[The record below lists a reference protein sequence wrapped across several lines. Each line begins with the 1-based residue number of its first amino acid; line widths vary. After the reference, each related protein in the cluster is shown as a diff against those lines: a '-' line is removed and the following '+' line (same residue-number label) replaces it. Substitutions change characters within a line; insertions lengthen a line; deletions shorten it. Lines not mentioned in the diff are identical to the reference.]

1 MADGVLSVEEARLL
15 CRPMRNPR
23 LRRSYHLHEAQVLA
37 DFLGVPR
44 LLWDRLMAMVIDR
57 LDTDGPDPND
67 KKTVYGNL
75 NRHLDGSWHLDA
87 HLDTL
92 AGAELS
98 SVLLSIVRQL
108 RQDSEGEGAEA
119 PTTSTLIAEALV
131 EMARR
136 AAGHHKANKS
146 LLAANVIVPED
157 TAVACLEGDD
167 TADVPAATLDGV
179 PLTARQLRRVLC
191 EGLLLGLVL
200 DSEGAI
206 LRLGRTS
213 REPNL
218 AQRLYLALRDQ
229 GCTFPGCTQPPAM
242 CHAHHIRWWS
252 HGGHTDV
259 ESMALVCYRHHTLI
273 HNRLWD
279 LHLADGVVTWTHLRS
294 GRTATREPPDVVI
307 ERARQQIQKTLAT
320 TRTATFT
327 LAT

>member
-1 MADGVLSVEEARLL
+1 
-15 CRPMRNPR
+15 
-23 LRRSYHLHEAQVLA
+23 
-37 DFLGVPR
+37 
-44 LLWDRLMAMVIDR
+44 
-57 LDTDGPDPND
+57 
-67 KKTVYGNL
+67 VYGNL

-108 RQDSEGEGAEA
+108 RQDSEREGAEA

-136 AAGHHKANKS
+136 AAGHHKTNKS
-146 LLAANVIVPED
+146 LLAANVIVPEEA
-157 TAVACLEGDD
+157 AVACLEGDD

-252 HGGHTDV
+252 DGGYTDV
-259 ESMALVCYRHHTLI
+259 ESMALVCHRHHALI

-279 LHLADGVVTWTHLRS
+279 LHLDDGVVTWTHLRS
-294 GRTATREPPDVVI
+294 GRTATREPPDIII

-320 TRTATFT
+320 TTTATFI